1 MQLTEPISRPLSI
14 MLVDSKTLIFPQ
26 RKSDIVFF
34 IKSGPKPE
42 YNKPTSFEG
51 KKDLKIAT
59 CGINP
64 TRAEYYLGKRGFL
77 ISRFV
82 DPSESDYLIMTNRVT
97 TLNEEGID
105 SEKMTNCFD
114 KYKGND
120 ISKVSRNGLVLSVI
134 RKVE

>member
-1 MQLTEPISRPLSI
+1 
-14 MLVDSKTLIFPQ
+14 
-26 RKSDIVFF
+26 
-34 IKSGPKPE
+34 
-42 YNKPTSFEG
+42 
-51 KKDLKIAT
+51 
-59 CGINP
+59 
-64 TRAEYYLGKRGFL
+64 
-77 ISRFV
+77 
-82 DPSESDYLIMTNRVT
+82 MTNRVT